1 MEKPEIIQQIEDD
14 EAEFLESIGCTP
26 PEGPEPMDEAEARMD
41 ALCEAA
47 TNLKIRSAQ
56 AAAALQ
62 RRIDIIKHHY
72 EQEQKSLVQHV
83 RWIEMQ
89 VQAMLPQDG
98 YGMKE
103 RFGKKSINLPFGTV
117 GYRAKAETVAIIDK
131 STALQFA
138 KANDLEVKVTESVN
152 VTPLKEHYQTTGE
165 LPDGCEHIPASE
177 KFFLKAREGE

>member
-1 MEKPEIIQQIEDD
+1 MEKPEIIQQIQDD

-72 EQEQKSLVQHV
+72 EQEQKSIVQHV
-83 RWIEMQ
+83 QWIELQ
-89 VQAMLPQDG
+89 VQAMLPRDG
-98 YGMKE
+98 QGMKD
-103 RFGKKSINLPFGTV
+103 RFGKKSVNLPFGTV
-117 GYRAKAETVAIIDK
+117 GYRAKAETVQVVDQDV
-131 STALQFA
+131 ALLFA
-138 KANDLEVKVTESVN
+138 VANNLKITVKRSVG
-152 VTPLKEHYQTTGE
+152 VTPLKEHFQTTGE
-165 LPDGCEHIPASE
+165 IPSGCEHIPASE
-177 KFFLKAREGE
+177 KFFLKPRDGE